1 MNIHDMNEAIHIAK
15 SDADLDHLSISAFD
29 GYGTKGFQPIEC
41 TIEQVA
47 KLIRYQAQYMNG
59 EWDHR
64 AIDEVVMFRNNFR
77 KPTELIFEKA
87 LDLLARAYKDVYQD
101 DLANE
106 INRFVRMYDKNKIK
120 AKWLA
125 E

>member
-1 MNIHDMNEAIHIAK
+1 MNIYDMNEAIRIAK

-29 GYGTKGFQPIEC
+29 GFGLKEFEPIEC

-64 AIDEVVMFRNNFR
+64 AIDEVVMFRNKFK
-77 KPTELIFEKA
+77 KPTELRFEKA
-87 LDLLARAYKDVYQD
+87 LDLLARAYNHMRDN
-101 DLANE
+101 DLADE
-106 INRFVRMYDKNKIK
+106 INRFIQMYDKNKIK
-120 AKWLA
+120 NRW
-125 E
+125 

>member
-1 MNIHDMNEAIHIAK
+1 
-15 SDADLDHLSISAFD
+15 
-29 GYGTKGFQPIEC
+29 
-41 TIEQVA
+41 
-47 KLIRYQAQYMNG
+47 
-59 EWDHR
+59 
-64 AIDEVVMFRNNFR
+64 MFRNKFK
-77 KPTELIFEKA
+77 KPTELRFEKA

-106 INRFVRMYDKNKIK
+106 INRFVKMYDKNKIK

>member
-1 MNIHDMNEAIHIAK
+1 MNIHDMNEAIRIAK

-29 GYGTKGFQPIEC
+29 GYAMKEFKPIEC

-47 KLIRYQAQYMNG
+47 KLIRYQARYFNG
-59 EWDHR
+59 DWDHR
-64 AIDEVVMFRNNFR
+64 AIDEVVMFRHKFR
-77 KPTELIFEKA
+77 KPTELRFEKA
-87 LDLLARAYKDVYQD
+87 LDLLARAYKEVWHD
-101 DLANE
+101 DLADE
-106 INRFVRMYDKNKIK
+106 INKFVKMYDKNKIK

>member
-1 MNIHDMNEAIHIAK
+1 MNIHDMNEAIRIAK

-29 GYGTKGFQPIEC
+29 GYAMKQFQPIEC

-47 KLIRYQAQYMNG
+47 KLIRYQARYFNG
-59 EWDHR
+59 DWDHR
-64 AIDEVVMFRNNFR
+64 AIDEVVMFRYKFK
-77 KPTELIFEKA
+77 KPTELKFEKA
-87 LDLLARAYKDVYQD
+87 LDLLARAYKDVYND
-101 DLANE
+101 DLADE
-106 INRFVRMYDKNKIK
+106 INKFVRMYDKNKIK

>member
-1 MNIHDMNEAIHIAK
+1 MNIHDMNEAILIAK

-29 GYGTKGFQPIEC
+29 GYAIKGFQAIEC
-41 TIEQVA
+41 TVEQVA
-47 KLIRYQAQYMNG
+47 KLIRYQARYFNG
-59 EWDHR
+59 DWDQR
-64 AIDEVVMFRNNFR
+64 AIDEVVMFRNKFK
-77 KPTELIFEKA
+77 KPTELRFEKA

-106 INRFVRMYDKNKIK
+106 INRFVKMYDKNKIK

>member
-1 MNIHDMNEAIHIAK
+1 
-15 SDADLDHLSISAFD
+15 
-29 GYGTKGFQPIEC
+29 
-41 TIEQVA
+41 
-47 KLIRYQAQYMNG
+47 MNG

-64 AIDEVVMFRNNFR
+64 AIDEVVMFRNNFK
-77 KPTELIFEKA
+77 KPTELKFEKA
-87 LDLLARAYKDVYQD
+87 LDLLARAYKDVYND